1 MTTIFE
7 TKSQKELKEQYK
19 TLLND
24 VWGNSE
30 KMINYCAKKADV
42 IVKTESGFFIEV
54 EKEDIETSFCFGYH
68 DSRYDTESFDNA
80 NKMAA
85 YAKKSE
91 SYFLEENLK
100 SLKNK
105 IQNLKEKD
113 LFVTN
118 HYYKQNNDLLK
129 TVIALKSWE
138 KPEADYIKLSDEDKK
153 LVIEAHEIELQ
164 KFEKRLNTYLK
175 RFGTSK
181 LHTWSYW
188 LDA

>member
-1 MTTIFE
+1 M
-7 TKSQKELKEQYK
+7 Q
-19 TLLND
+19 
-24 VWGNSE
+24 
-30 KMINYCAKKADV
+30 
-42 IVKTESGFFIEV
+42 
-54 EKEDIETSFCFGYH
+54 
-68 DSRYDTESFDNA
+68 
-80 NKMAA
+80 
-85 YAKKSE
+85 KKSE

-100 SLKNK
+100 SIKNK
-105 IQNLKEKD
+105 IQNLKEND

-118 HYYKQNNDLLK
+118 HYYKQNNNLLK
-129 TVIALKSWE
+129 TVFTLKPWE

-181 LHTWSYW
+181 LYTWSYW